1 MFEFKSPRDGLTI
14 DDYIKTIGYADL
26 FKGLGKYVDEIPFSE
41 LTVTLVRDVI
51 PKRLFRDLEA
61 NGGKISEKYPGIFYI
76 SGVVTIPTQLIL
88 TSSLDREIHA
98 SLPLLTENAREEDVI
113 NFLEFAKRIPEVS
126 DRRNADALLSISI
139 SANAAVYE
147 NVRRRDPAM
156 SEALLELLKDE
167 IREKEQNA
175 VDTSLIAAVKNLM
188 KKYGWDANTAMESI
202 GISES
207 DQIRYA
213 ARL

>member
-1 MFEFKSPRDGLTI
+1 
-14 DDYIKTIGYADL
+14 
-26 FKGLGKYVDEIPFSE
+26 
-41 LTVTLVRDVI
+41 
-51 PKRLFRDLEA
+51 
-61 NGGKISEKYPGIFYI
+61 
-76 SGVVTIPTQLIL
+76 
-88 TSSLDREIHA
+88 
-98 SLPLLTENAREEDVI
+98 
-113 NFLEFAKRIPEVS
+113 
-126 DRRNADALLSISI
+126 
-139 SANAAVYE
+139 
-147 NVRRRDPAM
+147 M